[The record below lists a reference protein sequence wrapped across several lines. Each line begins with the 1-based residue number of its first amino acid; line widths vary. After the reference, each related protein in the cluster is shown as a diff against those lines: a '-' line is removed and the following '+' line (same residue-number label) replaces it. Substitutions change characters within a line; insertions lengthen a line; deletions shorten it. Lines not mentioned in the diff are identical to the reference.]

1 MKRSQRTLFKKSPDT
16 RGRHMTNVIRLAIKT
31 EKDAIA
37 FYKEAAEKTRH
48 PFGKRMFLS
57 IKEDEERHLEDFMC
71 IMQDLDIGDR
81 DPMSPMKKMKTII
94 EEHKDVLLERIMA
107 TTDEIDALRIAMQME
122 KDSIKYYKGVSM
134 GIHTARE
141 KALFGRLVRE
151 EQEHYDILSNTY
163 SFLTDTGNWFMW
175 EEHSIIDGGT
185 PWA

>member
-1 MKRSQRTLFKKSPDT
+1 
-16 RGRHMTNVIRLAIKT
+16 MTNVIRSAIKT
-31 EKDAIA
+31 ENDAID

-57 IKEDEERHLEDFMC
+57 IKQDEERHLEDFMC
-71 IMQDLDIGDR
+71 IMQDLDIRDR
-81 DPMSPMKKMKTII
+81 VQISPKKKMKTII
-94 EEHKDVLLERIMA
+94 EEHKDLLLQGIMA

-122 KDSIKYYKGVSM
+122 KDSIQYYKGVSE
-134 GIHTARE
+134 GIHAARE
-141 KALFGRLVRE
+141 KALFGRILRE